1 MKKHKWI
8 ICPCCDGESTVD
20 NPAFSNGF
28 TSSEWH
34 DMHVD
39 EQQAYMTGAYDVPCT
54 ECAGLGRVKVPNV
67 AALSFSEKRQLVLSA
82 VRRTSMRSW
91 MPKWPLKSLQNVLS
105 AADHDHD
112 TRVC

>member
-1 MKKHKWI
+1 MSNEPLMRASSNRGPSGRLRWLALQKASGKLAQMKPKDNAMNKHKWI

-39 EQQAYMTGAYDVPCT
+39 EQQA
-54 ECAGLGRVKVPNV
+54 
-67 AALSFSEKRQLVLSA
+67 
-82 VRRTSMRSW
+82 
-91 MPKWPLKSLQNVLS
+91 
-105 AADHDHD
+105 
-112 TRVC
+112 

>member
-8 ICPCCDGESTVD
+8 ICNRCDGEASVD

-54 ECAGLGRVKVPNV
+54 ECDGLGRVKVPNV
-67 AALSFSEKRQLVLSA
+67 AAMSFGEKRQLVLE
-82 VRRTSMRSW
+82 RREARINAQLDAEM
-91 MPKWPLKSLQNVLS
+91 
-105 AADHDHD
+105 AAEVAAE
-112 TRVC
+112 RAFGC